1 MNSPSPL
8 SEEEIREFSGA
19 PPPTLKPQANLPEQ
33 PSKPALTPPAPGT
46 STMMNIELLV
56 DVPVQIT
63 VELGRTQMTVR
74 QVLELERGSVVELER
89 VAGDPVDVLVN
100 GSLIAVGEVVVV
112 DDRFGVRISHIV
124 STTAQNGV
132 K

>member
-1 MNSPSPL
+1 MTTSSSLSPTDVAASY
-8 SEEEIREFSGA
+8 
-19 PPPTLKPQANLPEQ
+19 
-33 PSKPALTPPAPGT
+33 PSNGTGT
-46 STMMNIELLV
+46 SMNIDLLI

-74 QVLELERGSVVELER
+74 QVLELERGSVIELER
-89 VAGDPVDVLVN
+89 VAGDPVDVFVN

-112 DDRFGVRISHIV
+112 DDRFGIRISDLV
-124 STTAQNGV
+124 LVNNGG

>member
-1 MNSPSPL
+1 MNMPSPA
-8 SEEEIREFSGA
+8 SAEEIQEIAVA
-19 PPPTLKPQANLPEQ
+19 PPPTLHPQPNLSKQ
-33 PSKPALTPPAPGT
+33 PAKPALTPPAPGT
-46 STMMNIELLV
+46 SSVMNIELLV

-74 QVLELERGSVVELER
+74 QVLELERGSVIELER

-124 STTAQNGV
+124 STNAQSGV

>member
-1 MNSPSPL
+1 MNMPSPA
-8 SEEEIREFSGA
+8 SAEEIQEIAVA
-19 PPPTLKPQANLPEQ
+19 PPPTLHPHPNLSKQ
-33 PSKPALTPPAPGT
+33 PAKPALTPPAPGT
-46 STMMNIELLV
+46 SPVMNIELLV

-74 QVLELERGSVVELER
+74 QVLELERGSVIELER

-124 STTAQNGV
+124 STNAQSGV

>member
-1 MNSPSPL
+1 MNTFSNETHLEDALSTTSPN
-8 SEEEIREFSGA
+8 G
-19 PPPTLKPQANLPEQ
+19 QMN
-33 PSKPALTPPAPGT
+33 PA
-46 STMMNIELLV
+46 MNIELLI

-74 QVLELERGSVVELER
+74 QVLELERGSVIELER
-89 VAGDPVDVLVN
+89 VAGDPVDVFVN

-112 DDRFGVRISHIV
+112 DDRFGIRISSLV
-124 STTAQNGV
+124 LPSTSGG

>member
-8 SEEEIREFSGA
+8 SEEEIREFAGA
-19 PPPTLKPQANLPEQ
+19 PPPTLKPQAHLPEQ
-33 PSKPALTPPAPGT
+33 PSKPALPPPAPGT

-63 VELGRTQMTVR
+63 VELGRTQLTVR
-74 QVLELERGSVVELER
+74 QVLELERGSVVEMER

>member
-1 MNSPSPL
+1 
-8 SEEEIREFSGA
+8 
-19 PPPTLKPQANLPEQ
+19 
-33 PSKPALTPPAPGT
+33 
-46 STMMNIELLV
+46 MNIDLLI

-74 QVLELERGSVVELER
+74 QVLELERGSVIELER
-89 VAGDPVDVLVN
+89 VAGDPVDVFVN

-112 DDRFGVRISHIV
+112 DDRFGIRISDLV
-124 STTAQNGV
+124 LVNNGG